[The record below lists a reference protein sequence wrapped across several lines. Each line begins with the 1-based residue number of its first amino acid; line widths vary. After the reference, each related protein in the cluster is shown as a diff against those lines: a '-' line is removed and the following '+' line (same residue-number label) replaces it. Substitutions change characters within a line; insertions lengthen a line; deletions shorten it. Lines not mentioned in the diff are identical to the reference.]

1 MTANAGKPGLWTT
14 NSTIAPPLII
24 RASELDEVTT
34 TLREA
39 VAEVAG

>member
-1 MTANAGKPGLWTT
+1 ML
-14 NSTIAPPLII
+14 APPLVI
-24 RASELDEVTT
+24 RESELDEVTT